1 MATILKAVSDEPAF
15 PRHDATPP
23 RSAAAPEIR
32 TGPLANLDVAPR
44 ANPAVVA
51 RARALQPMMRALA
64 SQAEDDR
71 QVSTEVIR
79 ALEAEGLFNIS
90 TPKRLGGLGENFRT
104 FVDVML
110 EVARADGG
118 AAWMVG
124 LLGAGN
130 WFASLFSAKAQAE
143 VFDDNPGVRLCG
155 VFMPPRISERVTTAG
170 SGGVRLTGEWSY
182 ASGSAHADWA
192 LLGMSLGN
200 NPDGSPI
207 LALGLVPM
215 TDLTIKDTW
224 YVAGMKASGSNTLV
238 GEDVFVPEHRIQ
250 LFSDLATGNYL
261 REPSDE
267 ASDHAC
273 FLPVAEVVLA
283 SAQLG
288 LAYAALDI
296 TRQKGAT
303 KSVAY
308 TVFSEA
314 RQSPAHQIALAEAAS
329 EVDQAYLLL
338 ARACADIDCKAA
350 AHEQLDMETRARIRM
365 DAGATARLCR
375 TAINRLL
382 SVNGAGSFAQ
392 VNPLQR
398 IWRDSEVAS
407 RHALVLPE
415 VASLI
420 YGRVLFGN
428 EEFVQPF

>member
-1 MATILKAVSDEPAF
+1 MATKSKAISEVAPA
-15 PRHDATPP
+15 PRHDITPP
-23 RSAAAPEIR
+23 KNLGVRDNPIGA
-32 TGPLANLDVAPR
+32 LANLDVAPR
-44 ANPAVVA
+44 ANPDVVA
-51 RARALQPMMRALA
+51 RARALQPMMRAA
-64 SQAEDDR
+64 AAQAEEDR
-71 QVSTEVIR
+71 QVSPEVIR

-130 WFASLFSAKAQAE
+130 WFASLFSARVQAE
-143 VFDDNPGVRLCG
+143 VFDDNPAVRICG
-155 VFMPPRISERVTTAG
+155 VFMPPRINERVTSVG
-170 SGGVRLTGEWSY
+170 GGGVRLTGEWSY
-182 ASGSAHADWA
+182 ASGSAYADWA
-192 LLGMSLGN
+192 MLGLSLGN

-207 LALGLVPM
+207 MALGLVPM

-224 YVAGMKASGSNTLV
+224 HVAGMRASGSNTLV
-238 GEDVFVPEHRIQ
+238 GENVFVPEHRIQ

-261 REPSDE
+261 REASDE
-267 ASDHAC
+267 AGDYAG
-273 FLPVAEVVLA
+273 FLPVAEVILA

-288 LAYAALDI
+288 WAYAALDL

-338 ARACADIDCKAA
+338 ARACADIDCTAA
-350 AHEQLDMETRARIRM
+350 AHEELDPVTKARIRM

-398 IWRDSEVAS
+398 MWRDSEVAS

-415 VASLI
+415 IASLI
-420 YGRVLFGN
+420 YGRALFGN
-428 EEFVQPF
+428 EEFVQPV